1 MRSLRPLL
9 AAVILAAFAA
19 AGFASEEKT
28 NLPGPGTDVVGI
40 MKSDETSLGSF
51 DGTWMYVNRDSR
63 FAMWIRTKDGKR
75 QVRLQFQSLA
85 GPESF
90 ETDWDGKAVYYMA
103 GQPVT
108 FELKLDDAGAD
119 RMTGTWT
126 WIAKLEHSG
135 RTETADLLIY
145 RTAYGRSINMDF
157 KNYAKTL
164 TRDGKDR
171 TVRVPTS
178 WSWTKISK
186 REILWEELP
195 F

>member
-9 AAVILAAFAA
+9 AAAVLLAFAA
-19 AGFASEEKT
+19 VPASEEKT
-28 NLPGPGTDVVGI
+28 NLPGPGTDRVGI
-40 MKSDETSLGSF
+40 MKSDETTLGNF

-63 FAMWIRTKDGKR
+63 FAMWIRAKDGKR

-108 FELKLDDAGAD
+108 FELKLGDTSAD

-126 WIAKLEHSG
+126 WIAQLEHSG
-135 RTETADLLIY
+135 RKEKADIMLY
-145 RTAYGRSINMDF
+145 RTDYGRNLNMDF
-157 KNYAKTL
+157 KNFEKIL
-164 TRDGKDR
+164 TYGGKDR
-171 TVRVPTS
+171 TIRVPTS

-186 REILWEELP
+186 RELLWEELP

>member
-1 MRSLRPLL
+1 MRSRLPFL
-9 AAVILAAFAA
+9 AVAALAVFASA
-19 AGFASEEKT
+19 VPASEEKT
-28 NLPGPGTDVVGI
+28 NIPGPGTDVVGI
-40 MKSDETSLGSF
+40 MKSDETTLGSF
-51 DGTWMYVNRDSR
+51 DGTWMYVNRDAH

-75 QVRLQFQSLA
+75 QVRLQYQSLA

-108 FELKLDDAGAD
+108 FELKLDDPGPN
-119 RMTGTWT
+119 RMTGTWN
-126 WIAKLEHSG
+126 WVAKLEHSG
-135 RTETADLLIY
+135 RKETADILMY
-145 RTAYGRSINMDF
+145 RTAYGRSLNMDF

-164 TRDGKDR
+164 TREGKDR

-178 WSWTKISK
+178 WNWLKISK